1 MLHDTDEDEGLKHFE
16 QVTWCAEQSYKA
28 QATLSERRVVNG
40 IMYHHT
46 SHENA
51 FSHQEA
57 EKMVAYLQDGAA
69 DDDRLPAK
77 APEKP
82 KPAGLPLTH
91 EAALKW
97 FYKDPQGEI
106 QGEIQNGIMKWR
118 LENEILRRLCL
129 FFSSYLLT
137 GQLDHTFMLNL
148 SVPSNQFLLFSQVLS
163 VTRRWQSG
171 SRLVISLC
179 PF

>member
-16 QVTWCAEQSYKA
+16 QVTCCAEQSSKA
-28 QATLSERRVVNG
+28 QATLSERIVFNG
-40 IMYHHT
+40 IIYHHA

-69 DDDRLPAK
+69 DDDRLTAK

-106 QGEIQNGIMKWR
+106 QGEIHSRCKR
-118 LENEILRRLCL
+118 LKD
-129 FFSSYLLT
+129 FSKT
-137 GQLDHTFMLNL
+137 NMQIKQHHEMEA
-148 SVPSNQFLLFSQVLS
+148 
-163 VTRRWQSG
+163 RK
-171 SRLVISLC
+171 
-179 PF
+179 